1 MHKAHDGETADAN
14 TRPKYLTKDS
24 KALAALR
31 KIVLDPKWLK
41 TLHFYVWFRH
51 TSVLESYNSMMTKYV
66 PKRMAFEYAYFIMRV
81 TLAAID
87 HNYHLSR
94 KPAQRKDGGERGHRK
109 YSKRSQKYHA
119 EVVREEKSYNYFPFL
134 IIKMLQRRSQ
144 IEGTFSQPSD
154 RNEFDPKQIAPTLAM
169 KEPPP
174 TEVLMKGPSRF
185 LKKSKF

>member
-1 MHKAHDGETADAN
+1 
-14 TRPKYLTKDS
+14 
-24 KALAALR
+24 
-31 KIVLDPKWLK
+31 
-41 TLHFYVWFRH
+41 
-51 TSVLESYNSMMTKYV
+51 
-66 PKRMAFEYAYFIMRV
+66 MRV

-119 EVVREEKSYNYFPFL
+119 EVVREDKSYSYFPFL
-134 IIKMLQRRSQ
+134 ICKMLQRRSQ
-144 IEGTFSQPSD
+144 MEGSFSQPSD

-185 LKKSKF
+185 VKKSL